1 MSISSDEFDGD
12 IRGPLYDLQQAFI
25 VLDPPMNKPTE
36 ALFKKIQ
43 EAIELA
49 DDICID
55 LLDQE
60 DKEEALWMKQH
71 EADDLGDAK
80 YEELR
85 EERRS

>member
-49 DDICID
+49 DDIRID

-60 DKEEALWMKQH
+60 DKVNEIFIRNQEK
-71 EADDLGDAK
+71 DDLGDAK
-80 YEELR
+80 LEEQR
-85 EERRS
+85 SERDA